1 LNAIEIEGTLVEQRG
16 RLTIRQRS
24 GTQIGGRSAAFE
36 RSHDALTDHGLKYRP
51 IPARGTGRY
60 L

>member
-36 RSHDALTDHGLKYRP
+36 RSHDALP
-51 IPARGTGRY
+51 ITG
-60 L
+60 